1 MGFFFEFLAR
11 KEIFVHNGVWG
22 NLGVKCGFWGL
33 SGRIS
38 GVNGWT
44 RCARFFVS
52 HGTRGL
58 EPWRKMHGL
67 HGIFF
72 LYYYLPQIF

>member
-52 HGTRGL
+52 HG
-58 EPWRKMHGL
+58 MHGM

-72 LYYYLPQIF
+72 ISHRFFNKIIAVLGN